1 MPQSRDPRLLA
12 LSGMTSL
19 RITPSDRFARHRW
32 ALVVNCPSCGEELQS
47 ATHIPA
53 ERILAAHFRF
63 GCPASPTK

>member
-1 MPQSRDPRLLA
+1 
-12 LSGMTSL
+12 MTSL

-32 ALVVNCPSCGEELQS
+32 TLVVNCPSCGEELQS
-47 ATHIPA
+47 ATDIPA